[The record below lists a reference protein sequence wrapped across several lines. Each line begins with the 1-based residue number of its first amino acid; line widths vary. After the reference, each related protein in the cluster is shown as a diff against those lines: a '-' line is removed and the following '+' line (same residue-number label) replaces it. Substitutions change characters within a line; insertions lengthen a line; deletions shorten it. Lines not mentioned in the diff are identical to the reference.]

1 MQYSVI
7 TDTSGNL
14 PKCIAD
20 EYGLIVIPFYYHVEG
35 EELCCEAI
43 EAFDSESYYRR
54 LKEGP
59 RVTTTQITPQRYL
72 EYFEPEAKAGRDFIF
87 VSMSSGIS
95 GSCDA
100 ARVAVRMLKEDWPDV
115 KAYVIDTKGAALGE
129 GFVALEAA
137 RLRDRGLSIEEAAE
151 KLEDYS
157 RRMCNVFTVDDLMYL
172 RRGGRLSNA
181 AAFVGTILNIKP
193 LLKGDENGK
202 IVAFAKIRGRKK
214 AIDALAQRYDAL
226 VVDPEAQTV
235 GIVQAACR
243 EDAKRLEELICRHR
257 PPKEILHV
265 DYEPVTTS
273 YVGPGAL
280 ALFFLGGPDVRTAMD
295 HVNESSAAAAI
306 RNAAEAAR
314 EKVAHSKPVEAVMS
328 AAEAARVKV
337 SQSRPAEA
345 VKNAAE
351 AAKEMV
357 SGPVEAVKNAAEA
370 AKEKVSQSKPAEAV
384 RNAAE
389 AAKEMVSQSK
399 PAEAVRNAA
408 EAAREMI
415 GLSKP
420 AEAVGEAAVRVLNFW
435 NVKKEAEA

>member
-1 MQYSVI
+1 MQFSVI

-20 EYGLIVIPFYYHVEG
+20 EYGLIVIPFYYHVDG
-35 EELCCEAI
+35 EDLCCEAI
-43 EAFDSESYYRR
+43 EDFDSESYYRR

-72 EYFEPEAKAGRDFIF
+72 EYFEPEAAAGRDLIF

-100 ARVAVRMLKEDWPDV
+100 ARVAVRMLKEDYPDV

-137 RLRDRGLSIEEAAE
+137 RLRDQGLSIEEAAE
-151 KLEDYS
+151 KLADYS
-157 RRMCNVFTVDDLMYL
+157 RRMCNVFTVDDLIYL
-172 RRGGRLSNA
+172 KRGGRLSNA
-181 AAFVGTILNIKP
+181 AAWIGTILNIKP
-193 LLKGDENGK
+193 LLKGDENGR

-214 AIDALAQRYDAL
+214 AVEALAQRYDAL
-226 VVDPEAQTV
+226 VVDPEEQTV

-243 EDAKRLEELICRHR
+243 EDAGRLEALICRNR

-314 EKVAHSKPVEAVMS
+314 KKVAHSKPVEAVKS
-328 AAEAARVKV
+328 AAEAAREKV
-337 SQSRPAEA
+337 SESKQ
-345 VKNAAE
+345 
-351 AAKEMV
+351 
-357 SGPVEAVKNAAEA
+357 VEAVKNAAEA
-370 AKEKVSQSKPAEAV
+370 AREKVAHSKPAEAV

-389 AAKEMVSQSK
+389 AAKEKIAHSA

-408 EAAREMI
+408 ETARELL
-415 GLSKP
+415 GRSGP
-420 AEAVGEAAVRVLNFW
+420 EEAAGKAGVRVLNFW
-435 NVKKEAEA
+435 NEAKDREAEA